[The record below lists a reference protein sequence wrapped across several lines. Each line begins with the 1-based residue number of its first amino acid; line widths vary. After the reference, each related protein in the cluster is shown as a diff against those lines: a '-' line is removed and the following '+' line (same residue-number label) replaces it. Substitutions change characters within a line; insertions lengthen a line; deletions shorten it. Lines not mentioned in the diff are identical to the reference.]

1 MGNSLKKLFKKIIK
15 RQKWKTENLSWLFL
29 KKAEG
34 LFIPIR
40 ISKNNFAKATM
51 VELKLASNVRTDE
64 KGNIIM
70 ETKRKKTPSYIA

>member
-1 MGNSLKKLFKKIIK
+1 MGDTLKKIFRKIIK
-15 RQKWKTENLSWLFL
+15 RHKWKVENFNWLFL

-34 LFIPIR
+34 LFIPIP
-40 ISKNNFAKATM
+40 ISKHNFAKATM

-70 ETKRKKTPSYIA
+70 ETKKEKTPSYIA